1 MKEAALKK
9 NNKYFELLDETCT
22 VAASEAFN
30 LFARSVA
37 AAPTATEVTRMG
49 AAVSGKANCMQ
60 LFFLLMQH
68 HFEVQWCKYEGLFRV
83 RDLKLNTETTTRRRL
98 IP

>member
-1 MKEAALKK
+1 
-9 NNKYFELLDETCT
+9 
-22 VAASEAFN
+22 VSASEAFN

-37 AAPTATEVTRMG
+37 AAPTATEVTRMD
-49 AAVSGKANCMQ
+49 AAVSGKANCRQ

-68 HFEVQWCKYEGLFRV
+68 NFDLQWCKYEEQFGV
-83 RDLKLNTETTTRRRL
+83 RDLKLDTETTTLQRP